1 MPGVTGFEPA
11 GRTRARQAIVFAVP
25 FLVVLAQGI
34 YIGAGHREPYPA
46 LMMPGFPGTRT
57 GPDGAIDIAV
67 VEIAVHF
74 GDGTTAPVEG
84 RDLLAPL
91 PGGAAMV
98 LQERLL
104 QCPMLAVPEST
115 TWLKRRLAAL
125 HPGAPATSVG
135 IRWYT
140 DKYRVD
146 DGVLRRAAHVPAS
159 ACAVELAR

>member
-1 MPGVTGFEPA
+1 MNGLQPA
-11 GRTRARQAIVFAVP
+11 GRTRTRRVIVFAIP
-25 FLVVLAQGI
+25 FLVVLAQGV
-34 YIGAGHREPYPA
+34 YMGAGHREPYPA

-57 GPDGAIDIAV
+57 GPDGAIDIAG

-74 GDGTTAPVEG
+74 GDGTTAPVG
-84 RDLLAPL
+84 ARDLLAPL

-104 QCPMLAVPEST
+104 QCPMLAAPEGT
-115 TWLKRRLAAL
+115 AWLRRRLDAL
-125 HPGAPATSVG
+125 HPGAHATSVG

-146 DGVLRRAAHVPAS
+146 DGVLRRAAHVPA
-159 ACAVELAR
+159 ATCAVELAP